1 MQARAVRKHIR
12 SSPLKMRRVINL
24 VRDRNVPE
32 AVAILDYMPQ
42 KVTGVVEKTI
52 RSAVYNLMDQ
62 YDERFDEGE
71 IQLKEIRADEGPTF
85 QRWNARA
92 RGRASPIRKR
102 TTHLTVVI
110 EVEGEGSAQEADV
123 PDEEL
128 TEEMA

>member
-1 MQARAVRKHIR
+1 M
-12 SSPLKMRRVINL
+12 KMRRVINL
-24 VRDRNVPE
+24 VRDRSVPE

-62 YDERFDEGE
+62 YDERFDEGALR
-71 IQLKEIRADEGPTF
+71 LKEIRADEGPTF

-92 RGRASPIRKR
+92 RGRAAPIRKR

-110 EVEGEGSAQEADV
+110 EVQEAE
-123 PDEEL
+123 PEE
-128 TEEMA
+128 AA

>member
-42 KVTGVVEKTI
+42 KVTEVIEKTI

-62 YDERFDEGE
+62 YDERFDEGALT
-71 IQLKEIRADEGPTF
+71 IKEICADEGPTF

-92 RGRASPIRKR
+92 RGRAAPIRKR
-102 TTHLTVVI
+102 TTHLTVVV
-110 EVEGEGSAQEADV
+110 EVK
-123 PDEEL
+123 EE
-128 TEEMA
+128 EPKEVA

>member
-1 MQARAVRKHIR
+1 MEARAVRKHIR

-42 KVTGVVEKTI
+42 KVTEVVEKTI

-62 YDERFDEGE
+62 YDERFDEGALQ
-71 IQLKEIRADEGPTF
+71 IKEIRADEGPTF

-102 TTHLTVVI
+102 TTHLTVVV
-110 EVEGEGSAQEADV
+110 EVKEAE
-123 PDEEL
+123 PEEV
-128 TEEMA
+128 A

>member
-1 MQARAVRKHIR
+1 MLRPSPQTARRDMEARAVRKHIR

-42 KVTGVVEKTI
+42 KVTEVVEKTI

-62 YDERFDEGE
+62 YDERFDEGALT
-71 IQLKEIRADEGPTF
+71 IKEIRADEGPTF

-92 RGRASPIRKR
+92 RGRAAPIRKR
-102 TTHLTVVI
+102 TTHLTVIV
-110 EVEGEGSAQEADV
+110 EVK
-123 PDEEL
+123 EEPK
-128 TEEMA
+128 EVA